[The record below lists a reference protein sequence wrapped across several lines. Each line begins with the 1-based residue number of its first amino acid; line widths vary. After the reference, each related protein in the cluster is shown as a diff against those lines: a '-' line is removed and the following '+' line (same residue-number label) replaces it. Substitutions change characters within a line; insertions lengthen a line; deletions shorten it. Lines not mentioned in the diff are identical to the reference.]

1 MTPLAP
7 LATALAVFSSKE
19 QVPRAIR
26 AMLPLSA
33 ALRVEVPQ
41 NSLAPAVP
49 VPSPA
54 LTMVPLKLWGTL
66 YADVNLPLLLLVT
79 FLAGFLPTFVALHL
93 TRWRLRQRIAA
104 TDRTLADLHRA
115 DTAPVIAAEAVP
127 TTNPGATL

>member
-1 MTPLAP
+1 MQFLKTLFW
-7 LATALAVFSSKE
+7 ALLVGVIVAF
-19 QVPRAIR
+19 
-26 AMLPLSA
+26 
-33 ALRVEVPQ
+33 AL
-41 NSLAPAVP
+41 NNM
-49 VPSPA
+49 
-54 LTMVPLKLWGTL
+54 TMVPLKLWGTL